1 MEIVIERKIGEMRG
15 EKDGYGL
22 YTASSGS
29 NGRQHNDT
37 LR

>member
-1 MEIVIERKIGEMRG
+1 MRG

-29 NGRQHNDT
+29 NGRQHNDI
-37 LR
+37 LRGFT